1 MFINVNVRVKF
12 GEAYSL
18 VAIVVQLG
26 SVVNTTINTSINIL
40 EKLREYGD
48 ISLCKKKPTYWKEQS
63 HC

>member
-26 SVVNTTINTSINIL
+26 SVVLIL

-48 ISLCKKKPTYWKEQS
+48 ISLCKKPTYWKEES